1 MNIVTNLADYF
12 FSKSTK
18 VKPRTDA
25 LLKSIKAEIENGG
38 NGFETKK
45 YLELFCKKLERSSE
59 SGKLINSLD
68 LNEMELKFYFYTAFK
83 SRDVMFYFVS
93 Y

>member
-18 VKPRTDA
+18 VKLRTDA

-45 YLELFCKKLERSSE
+45 YLELFSKKLEKFNE

-68 LNEMELKFYFYTAFK
+68 LNEMELKFHFYTAFK
-83 SRDVMFYFVS
+83 SRDVMFYFVT